1 MNRNTFLQGVA
12 LAAGLAS
19 AASAQ
24 IVVNT
29 NITTSTTWT
38 ANNVYALSGDIYVE
52 PGATLTIEAGTVI
65 ASLNNST
72 LAVCRGA
79 QIFANGT
86 VDAPIIFTSDND
98 RATWIGGNPKTGTY
112 RQTANNEWGNVTIM
126 GSGFIS
132 ENQVGTNTPAPSA
145 SNFADM
151 EGLAPAN
158 TALNDYGGGNDNEDS
173 GNFTY
178 VSLRYGGRTAA
189 PNVELN
195 GLSLGGIGR
204 GTDIH
209 HVEILNNLDDG
220 IEVWGGTVNLKYFAI
235 TNIGDDSLDLDQGW
249 RGKAQFGLIVQGYS
263 GVGAQGS
270 GFGDNALEIDGAELC
285 SYQPTTTTA
294 LYNLTVIGAPHPT
307 NLATAGDHLLEY
319 RDNANVQVRNSI
331 FMDAGDDV
339 MRNGVTDGENG
350 NTGYGCNGTTTY
362 AARWTTA
369 YTVTSTVNPFATPA
383 AVAAAYT
390 AQTSGN
396 LIDWRDNVFF
406 SNLRTNAYNEANLR
420 LVFAGG
426 GGTANANNAIVTSS
440 PITSLTRGAA
450 ATPNGSNTT
459 SPVTFIDP
467 TPANDALTAVETA
480 PNDGFFTP
488 ARFRGAFPRGNN
500 WLIGWTGLSAFG
512 LTSSSQAATFLE
524 GWTNAAPAGVPV
536 HYTTGTWAGG
546 TNVTFGCDNAGQ
558 ADPVGA
564 PGLSI
569 GVGILA
575 FGPSNFPLFGGTLL
589 VDPFANVQF
598 AVVGVGNLVSGPLTI
613 PSGFSGTTLY
623 SQFLL
628 LDAPAAGGLTLS
640 NAQKH
645 LLP

>member
-12 LAAGLAS
+12 LAVGLAS

-24 IVVNT
+24 ITVSS

-79 QIFANGT
+79 QILANGT
-86 VDAPIIFTSDND
+86 VDAPIVFTSDND
-98 RATWIGGNPKTGTY
+98 RATWTGGNPRTGTY
-112 RQTANNEWGNVTIM
+112 RQTANNEWGNVTLM
-126 GSGFIS
+126 GSGYIC

-145 SNFADM
+145 SNYADM
-151 EGLAPAN
+151 EGLSPAN
-158 TALNDYGGGNDNEDS
+158 TSLNDYGGGNDNDDS
-173 GNFTY
+173 GNLTY
-178 VSLRYGGRTAA
+178 VSLRYGGRTSA

-195 GLSLGGIGR
+195 GLSLGGVGR
-204 GTDIH
+204 NTEIH

-220 IEVWGGTVNLKYFAI
+220 IEIWGGTVSLKYFSI
-235 TNIGDDSLDLDQGW
+235 WNVGDDSLDIDQGW
-249 RGKAQFGLIVQGYS
+249 RGKAQFGLIVQGFS
-263 GVGAQGS
+263 GVGSQGS

-285 SYQPTTTTA
+285 NYQPVTTAA

-307 NLATAGDHLLEY
+307 GAATGGDHLTAW
-319 RDNANVQVRNSI
+319 RDNANVQIRNSI
-331 FMDAGDDV
+331 FMDAGDNVVQND
-339 MRNGVTDGENG
+339 VTDGENG
-350 NTGYGCNGTTTY
+350 NTGYGCNGTLTW
-362 AARWTTA
+362 AQRWTTA

-390 AQTSGN
+390 VQQSGN
-396 LIDWRDNVFF
+396 LIDFRDNVFF
-406 SNLRTNAYNEANLR
+406 NNLRTAAYTEANTR

-440 PITSLTRGAA
+440 PITSITRGAA
-450 ATPNGSNTT
+450 ATPNGSNST
-459 SPVTFIDP
+459 SPVTFLNA
-467 TPANDALTAVETA
+467 TPANDALTAVEFA

-488 ARFRGAFPRGNN
+488 ARFRGAFPRGND
-500 WLIGWTGLSAFG
+500 WMIGWTATSAFG
-512 LTSSSQAATFLE
+512 LTPNTLAATYLE
-524 GWTNAAPAGVPV
+524 GATATPIGVPV

-546 TNVTFGCDNAGQ
+546 TNVTFGCDNVGQ

-569 GVGILA
+569 GVGILGFAPAA
-575 FGPSNFPLFGGTLL
+575 FPIFGGTLL

-598 AVVGVGNLVSGPLTI
+598 AVVGAGALVSGPLTI
-613 PSGFSGTTLY
+613 PGGFSGTTLY
-623 SQFLL
+623 SQFLV
-628 LDAPAAGGLTLS
+628 LDAAAAGGLALS
-640 NAQKH
+640 NGQKH

>member
-1 MNRNTFLQGVA
+1 MNRNTFLQGIA

-38 ANNVYALSGDIYVE
+38 ASNVYALSGDIYVL

-98 RATWIGGNPKTGTY
+98 RATWTGGNPKTGTY

-126 GSGFIS
+126 GSGYIS

-151 EGLAPAN
+151 EGLSPAV
-158 TALNDYGGGNDNEDS
+158 TSLNDYGGNQDNEDS

-178 VSLRYGGRTAA
+178 VSLRYGGRTSA
-189 PNVELN
+189 PNIELN

-204 GTDIH
+204 NTDMH

-220 IEVWGGTVNLKYFAI
+220 IEIWGGTVNLKYFVI

-249 RGKAQFGLIVQGYS
+249 RGKAQFGLIIQGYS
-263 GVGAQGS
+263 GVGSQGS

-294 LYNLTVIGAPHPT
+294 LYNLTVIGSPHPT
-307 NLATAGDHLLEY
+307 NAATAGDHLLEY

-331 FMDAGDDV
+331 FMDAGDEV

-350 NTGYGCNGTTTY
+350 NTGYGCNGTTSY

-383 AVAAAYT
+383 EVAAAYT

-396 LIDWRDNVFF
+396 LIDWRDNVFYN
-406 SNLRTNAYNEANLR
+406 NLRTNAYNEANLR

-440 PITSLTRGAA
+440 PITALTRGAPV
-450 ATPNGSNTT
+450 TPNGSNTT

-467 TPANDALTAVETA
+467 TPANDALTAVEFA

-500 WLIGWTGLSAFG
+500 WLIGWTAHSAFG
-512 LTSSSQAATFLE
+512 LTSSSQAATFQE
-524 GWTNAAPAGVPV
+524 GWTLSAPTGVPV
-536 HYTTGTWAGG
+536 HYTTGTWAGS

-575 FGPSNFPLFGGTLL
+575 FGPGFFPLFGGTLL

-598 AVVGVGNLVSGPLTI
+598 GVVGVGSLVSGPLTI
-613 PSGFSGTTLY
+613 PTGFSGTTLY
-623 SQFLL
+623 SQFIL